1 MEEYFSNPMPRGICT
16 CGSLRAASRR
26 MSQYYDSVL
35 APLDLR
41 MTQFSIL
48 AEVHR
53 GGLRGPISM
62 HDLAVSMIMDRS
74 TLGHNLRPLV
84 RDGLL
89 RLRTARDDRRKRYVL
104 LTRKG
109 FAVLQQGRR
118 LWECAEKRI
127 EKVFGK
133 ESAAALRTTL
143 LRIANEQQLTPVV
156 KHVGRI
162 DSESDENTG
171 RNASA
176 ASP

>member
-1 MEEYFSNPMPRGICT
+1 MEDSFSKPMPRGICT

-26 MSQYYDSVL
+26 VSQYYDSVL

-48 AEVHR
+48 TEAHR

-62 HDLAVSMIMDRS
+62 HDLAVAMIMDRS

-89 RLRTARDDRRKRYVL
+89 HLRTAGNDKRKRYVL

-109 FAVLQQGRR
+109 LAVLQQARR

-133 ESAAALRTTL
+133 EWTAALRATL
-143 LRIANEQQLTPVV
+143 LRMANEQLLTPIF
-156 KHVGRI
+156 KHVGRD
-162 DSESDENTG
+162 DSESNKNTG
-171 RNASA
+171 CNASA
-176 ASP
+176 AGP

>member
-1 MEEYFSNPMPRGICT
+1 MRWNKGVCMEEYFSNPMPRGICT

-26 MSQYYDSVL
+26 VSQYYDSVL
-35 APLDLR
+35 SPLDLK

-53 GGLRGPISM
+53 G
-62 HDLAVSMIMDRS
+62 
-74 TLGHNLRPLV
+74 
-84 RDGLL
+84 GLL

-109 FAVLQQGRR
+109 FAVLQQARR

-156 KHVGRI
+156 EHVGRI
-162 DSESDENTG
+162 DS
-171 RNASA
+171 
-176 ASP
+176 

>member
-1 MEEYFSNPMPRGICT
+1 MEEDFSKPMPRGICT

-53 GGLRGPISM
+53 GELRGPISM
-62 HDLAVSMIMDRS
+62 HDLADSMIMDRS

-89 RLRTARDDRRKRYVL
+89 HLRTARDDGRKRYVL

-109 FAVLQQGRR
+109 FAVLKQARR
-118 LWECAEKRI
+118 LWEGAENRI

-133 ESAAALRTTL
+133 ESAGALRTTL
-143 LRIANEQQLTPVV
+143 LRIANEQLLTPVV
-156 KHVGRI
+156 KHVARV

-171 RNASA
+171 RNAST

>member
-1 MEEYFSNPMPRGICT
+1 MPRGICT

-26 MSQYYDSVL
+26 VSQYYDSVL

-48 AEVHR
+48 AEAHR

-62 HDLAVSMIMDRS
+62 HDLAVAMIMDRS

-89 RLRTARDDRRKRYVL
+89 NLRIAGDDKRRRYVL
-104 LTRKG
+104 LTPKG
-109 FAVLQQGRR
+109 FVVLQQARR

-133 ESAAALRTTL
+133 EPAAALRTTL
-143 LRIANEQQLTPVV
+143 LRIANEQLLPPAVNPAGD
-156 KHVGRI
+156 GR
-162 DSESDENTG
+162 
-171 RNASA
+171 
-176 ASP
+176 